1 MRSGSWDTL
10 TSFCSDSMWPGPA
23 LPLRSLGAGRPGSPG
38 CGQDSDLEVGIRGRR
53 LGVRPCAGQMAAE
66 AAGSGGS
73 GLHEAKIPA
82 PLGLPESNGTGGHRA
97 VVAPASVS
105 CSASCQQTAAASLAS
120 THWLLGSLTHSD
132 LAVTLEHAPGSLSP
146 PLPRLNLSNV
156 QCCSHPSSPWLSF
169 QPLV

>member
-1 MRSGSWDTL
+1 MKLEREVGVQGNNGKFRLGGAEMGTFPAPRVPTPCLGSTEDREGHPVRSGSWDTL

-73 GLHEAKIPA
+73 ELHEAKIPA

-97 VVAPASVS
+97 VVALR
-105 CSASCQQTAAASLAS
+105 CLA
-120 THWLLGSLTHSD
+120 L
-132 LAVTLEHAPGSLSP
+132 
-146 PLPRLNLSNV
+146 
-156 QCCSHPSSPWLSF
+156 
-169 QPLV
+169 